1 MSEVDPQGSNNPDNR
16 SIRSAGAV
24 FGGLV
29 LLTIGIIL
37 GLASLPTAL
46 EDPSTSCAA
55 GHDCIELVDFQA
67 IGWTG
72 VIIALVAA
80 VPGAWMIYWGSQ
92 PPDEIALPAVEG
104 VLDTAAL
111 AAWAGWGSRGGA
123 PGDSS
128 ARPPS
133 SS

>member
-46 EDPSTSCAA
+46 EDPSSVRAP
-55 GHDCIELVDFQA
+55 
-67 IGWTG
+67 
-72 VIIALVAA
+72 
-80 VPGAWMIYWGSQ
+80 PGT
-92 PPDEIALPAVEG
+92 
-104 VLDTAAL
+104 TA
-111 AAWAGWGSRGGA
+111 
-123 PGDSS
+123 
-128 ARPPS
+128 
-133 SS
+133 